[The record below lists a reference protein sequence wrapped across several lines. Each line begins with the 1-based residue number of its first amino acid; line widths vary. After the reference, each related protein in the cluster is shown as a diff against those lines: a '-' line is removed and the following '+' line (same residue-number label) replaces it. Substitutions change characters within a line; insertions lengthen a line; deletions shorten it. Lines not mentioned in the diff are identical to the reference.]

1 MPELP
6 EVETV
11 CRGLA
16 PALEGSCFA
25 HVRVRR
31 PDLRSP
37 FPKNFAANLKGRK
50 ICKIYRRAK
59 YILMSLDDGNALIIH
74 LGMSGRM
81 VISKKSAR
89 AETHDHVVFT
99 TDSGVEVR
107 YNDPRR
113 FGLMT
118 LAPEKD
124 LDDHKLF
131 SHLGVDPLSEAFSP
145 EMLTRALK
153 GRSTAI
159 KPALLD
165 QRIVV
170 GVGNIYACESL
181 HRAGISPRRKAGTIT
196 KKRALCLVQAIKDV
210 LDEAISAGGSSLRDH
225 VQPTGELGYFQHAW
239 KVYGQAGKPCSRV
252 GRGAKSVQ
260 IKRIVQGGR
269 STFYCPRCQK

>member
-16 PALEGSCFA
+16 VALEGRCFA
-25 HVRVRR
+25 QVKVRR
-31 PDLRSP
+31 PNLRIP
-37 FPKNFAANLKGRK
+37 FPKNLARDLEGRRVG
-50 ICKIYRRAK
+50 KIYRRAK
-59 YILMSLDDGNALIIH
+59 YILMILDGGKVLIIH

-81 VISKKSAR
+81 TILKTPTPLGA
-89 AETHDHVVFT
+89 HDHVVFT
-99 TDSGVEVR
+99 IDDGAEVR

-118 LAPEKD
+118 LAPEKG
-124 LDDHKLF
+124 LDDHRLF
-131 SHLGVDPLSEAFSP
+131 RHLGVDPLSDAFTP
-145 EMLTRALK
+145 AVLTNLLK

-159 KPALLD
+159 KSALLD

-181 HRAGISPRRKAGTIT
+181 HRASISPRRKAGTING
-196 KKRALCLVQAIKDV
+196 KRAQALVRAIKDV
-210 LDEAISAGGSSLRDH
+210 LTEAISAGGSSLRDH

-239 KVYGQAGKPCSRV
+239 RVYAREGESCSCKEGSAEPAR
-252 GRGAKSVQ
+252 

-269 STFYCPRCQK
+269 STFFCSRCQI